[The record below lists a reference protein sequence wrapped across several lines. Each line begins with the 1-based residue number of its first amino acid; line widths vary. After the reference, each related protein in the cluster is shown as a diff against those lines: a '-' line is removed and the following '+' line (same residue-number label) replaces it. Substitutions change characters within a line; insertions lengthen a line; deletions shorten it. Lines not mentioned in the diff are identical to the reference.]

1 MLLLAFHLL
10 VVAALRR
17 RLMRRL
23 LRWLL
28 VLRRLLVCIRRRS
41 LLRLL
46 LRLLRG
52 ATGVRRGAPGS
63 RGAGGDRVLHALQP
77 GHGEANA
84 ACASPRSSPSTALA
98 RCLLLRCGCPRVG

>member
-10 VVAALRR
+10 LVAALRL

-28 VLRRLLVCIRRRS
+28 VLRRLLVCIRRS
-41 LLRLL
+41 L

-52 ATGVRRGAPGS
+52 GAGVRRGAGS
-63 RGAGGDRVLHALQP
+63 RGAGGDRVLHALQS
-77 GHGEANA
+77 GHREAD
-84 ACASPRSSPSTALA
+84 ACASSRSSPSAALA
-98 RCLLLRCGCPRVG
+98 RCLRCRCPRVG

>member
-10 VVAALRR
+10 LVAALRL

-28 VLRRLLVCIRRRS
+28 VLRRLLVCIRRS
-41 LLRLL
+41 LLRL

-52 ATGVRRGAPGS
+52 GAGVRRGAS
-63 RGAGGDRVLHALQP
+63 RGAGGDRVLHALQS
-77 GHGEANA
+77 GHREAD
-84 ACASPRSSPSTALA
+84 ACASSRSSPSAALA
-98 RCLLLRCGCPRVG
+98 RCLRCRCPRVG

>member
-10 VVAALRR
+10 LVAALRL

-28 VLRRLLVCIRRRS
+28 VLRRLLVCIRRS
-41 LLRLL
+41 LLRL

-52 ATGVRRGAPGS
+52 GAGVRRGPEAAAPEETVYCTPSSPGTVKPTPAPAPAPPPPPPW
-63 RGAGGDRVLHALQP
+63 RGACAAAA
-77 GHGEANA
+77 HG
-84 ACASPRSSPSTALA
+84 LA
-98 RCLLLRCGCPRVG
+98 DPCPW

>member
-10 VVAALRR
+10 LVAALRL

-28 VLRRLLVCIRRRS
+28 VLRRLLVCIRRS
-41 LLRLL
+41 LLRL

-52 ATGVRRGAPGS
+52 AAGVRRPPGS